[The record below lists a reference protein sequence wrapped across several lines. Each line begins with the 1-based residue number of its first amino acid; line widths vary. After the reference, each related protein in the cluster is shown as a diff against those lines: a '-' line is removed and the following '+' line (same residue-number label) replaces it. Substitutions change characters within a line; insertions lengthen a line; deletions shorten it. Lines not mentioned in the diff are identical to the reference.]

1 MTPCWKHLLNL
12 KYDSDPLFYLKV
24 HEAGITTSIVRDREI
39 EGRWTELKIMIE
51 EGDIKPYSK
60 YVPEFSIDYC
70 KGFDAALEW
79 VESLIKELEEK

>member
-1 MTPCWKHLLNL
+1 MARSCYGGLFPEFEWVMTSEEQW
-12 KYDSDPLFYLKV
+12 
-24 HEAGITTSIVRDREI
+24 E
-39 EGRWTELKIMIE
+39 ELKSIIE

-79 VESLIKELEEK
+79 VEGQINWLEEK

>member
-1 MTPCWKHLLNL
+1 MTSEEQW
-12 KYDSDPLFYLKV
+12 
-24 HEAGITTSIVRDREI
+24 E
-39 EGRWTELKIMIE
+39 ELKSIIE

-79 VESLIKELEEK
+79 VEGQINWLEEK